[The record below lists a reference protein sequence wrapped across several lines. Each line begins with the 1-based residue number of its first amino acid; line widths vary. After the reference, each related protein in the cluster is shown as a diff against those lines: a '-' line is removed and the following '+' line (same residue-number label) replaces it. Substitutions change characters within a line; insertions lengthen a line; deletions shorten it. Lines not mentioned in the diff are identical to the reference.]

1 VIYGNLKVEESTD
14 DDYDG
19 EDDKKKKSLPK
30 YKLKVLSEYKVS
42 NLIMK
47 FDLLGWFWDDKG
59 KKQPCCVEIF
69 HRQAR

>member
-1 VIYGNLKVEESTD
+1 MEESTD

-19 EDDKKKKSLPK
+19 EDDKMKKSLPK
-30 YKLKVLSEYKVS
+30 YKLKVLSEYEVS
-42 NLIMK
+42 NM
-47 FDLLGWFWDDKG
+47 LGRFWDDKG

>member
-1 VIYGNLKVEESTD
+1 MEESTD

-19 EDDKKKKSLPK
+19 EDDKMKKSLPK

-47 FDLLGWFWDDKG
+47 FDLLGRFWDD
-59 KKQPCCVEIF
+59 
-69 HRQAR
+69 

>member
-14 DDYDG
+14 DDYDD

-47 FDLLGWFWDDKG
+47 IDLLGWFWDDKG
-59 KKQPCCVEIF
+59 KKQPCCVEIL

>member
-1 VIYGNLKVEESTD
+1 MIYGNLKVEESTD

-19 EDDKKKKSLPK
+19 EDDKMKKSLPK

-47 FDLLGWFWDDKG
+47 FDLLGRFWDD
-59 KKQPCCVEIF
+59 
-69 HRQAR
+69 